1 MVTKPR
7 LIGVLRTICGIDAT
21 KFTSMDGESKAL
33 VKHLEGLHYCF
44 ESTNTQ
50 TSTSTSKLTID
61 SSTLHMNW
69 RLLLLS
75 LKYEDS
81 HASRIYRGRL
91 GRIQARK
98 QLLDFFATEMAKIQ
112 AQRDA
117 CAAADRRAAVRRI
130 QVRLMTNPK
139 GFVLCVV
146 PRKRV
151 LQRCYREHKTKV
163 ITKQADADNYDYQR
177 VEMEMTRMLQVAE
190 RARQDHRAAVTA
202 YFDQVREDTE
212 AKVARDTIDA
222 RCVTTS
228 RVRPFHCQGRERHKV
243 VVRRREREWAAILAQ
258 RKSKLDA
265 VSTSKRDRK
274 AARDVEWRQKI
285 ESRALTRRDKL
296 VQVLLRP
303 NSKDDDTLKT
313 ALLVKLDAKYKH
325 IKASYKAT
333 GIYMASAEMQDRAQ
347 HDVLLDEME
356 AERARAREEWR
367 VLELQIAKQEQ
378 DDADNERVMEIERET
393 NERFRAATC
402 IQRGVKVCL
411 ARKLLRSKVER
422 AFEKVYDVP
431 TGQVVYLNT
440 RTNGMCP
447 KPSCLG
453 AKDLPLADKWY
464 ICPDISG
471 DVYYYNPKTM
481 RMSWTKPDA
490 CVFCDGCSVKFAAV
504 YCPNHMKGRYMD
516 PLNLCAACYDE
527 QVAQGKTIAGCIYI
541 ALDVFTF

>member
-44 ESTNTQ
+44 ESTNTH
-50 TSTSTSKLTID
+50 TFTSTSKLTID
-61 SSTLHMNW
+61 SSTLHVNW

-81 HASRIYRGRL
+81 HAT
-91 GRIQARK
+91 RK
-98 QLLDFFATEMAKIQ
+98 QLLDFFATEMANIQ

-117 CAAADRRAAVRRI
+117 CAAADRRSAVRRI

-146 PRKRV
+146 PHKRV
-151 LQRCYREHKTKV
+151 LQRCYRKHKTKV
-163 ITKQADADNYDYQR
+163 VTKQIDADNYDYQR

-202 YFDQVREDTE
+202 YYDQVREDTE

-228 RVRPFHCQGRERHKV
+228 CVRPFHCQGRERHKV
-243 VVRRREREWAAILAQ
+243 VARRREREWAAILAQ
-258 RKSKLDA
+258 RKAKLDA

-356 AERARAREEWR
+356 AERARAREEWQ

-378 DDADNERVMEIERET
+378 DDADNERVTEIEREM

-440 RTNGMCP
+440 RTNGVCP

-527 QVAQGKTIAGCIYI
+527 QVAQGKTIAGCVYI